1 MSVKRRVYTGYG
13 FVVKDIEMIAIPD
26 CDLKTNYN
34 DKEYTIKK
42 GGDSFDDLLGGL
54 MSESKIEVVDAVQI
68 ERVNGLF
75 VQAEL
80 ESGRWTEWV
89 FGIDEE
95 DCLDELDSRY
105 DLFGRYY

>member
-1 MSVKRRVYTGYG
+1 MSIKRRVYTGFG
-13 FVVKDIEMIAIPD
+13 FVVKDFEMIAIPD
-26 CDLKTNYN
+26 CDLTTKHPS
-34 DKEYTIKK
+34 KEYTVKK
-42 GGDSFDDLLGGL
+42 GSDSFDDLLGGL
-54 MSESKIEVVDAVQI
+54 MSESRAEVMEAIQI

-89 FGIDEE
+89 FGVDEE